1 MRELIAEI
9 LSWLGYLE
17 RGSVQL
23 QLLLLA
29 AVLLSLQL
37 RWTRHWLLK
46 WPRAVS
52 PLLGSV
58 VALLLSVGLQARGSP
73 AGLLQFLG
81 FSWLGWTLAKAE
93 ALRAQ
98 AAESKLSSDLSGRG

>member
-1 MRELIAEI
+1 MSELIAEFV
-9 LSWLGYLE
+9 SWLGYLE

-29 AVLLSLQL
+29 AVLLSLRL
-37 RWTRHWLLK
+37 RWTRRWLLK

-58 VALLLSVGLQARGSP
+58 VALLLSLGLQARHLFILVVWP
-73 AGLLQFLG
+73 VLLVPD
-81 FSWLGWTLAKAE
+81 E
-93 ALRAQ
+93 
-98 AAESKLSSDLSGRG
+98 ENNH